1 MRLSSDMKD
10 VIIGVPVVVFVI
22 VTLFFLV
29 NTFGA
34 GSLLILFLLFVL
46 GVIGSLVG
54 EAIRDKFRI
63 WK

>member
-1 MRLSSDMKD
+1 MKISSDMKD
-10 VIIGVPVVVFVI
+10 VIIGFPVVVFVI

-34 GSLLILFLLFVL
+34 ASLLILFVL
-46 GVIGSLVG
+46 GVLVCIGSLVG
-54 EAIRDKFRI
+54 EAIRDKFKV

>member
-1 MRLSSDMKD
+1 MKLSSDMKD

-54 EAIRDKFRI
+54 EAIRGKFRI

>member
-1 MRLSSDMKD
+1 MKLSSDMKD

-46 GVIGSLVG
+46 GAIGSLVG
-54 EAIRDKFRI
+54 EAIRDKFRV